1 MSMQLRSQVPANVD
15 NVDKLM
21 TALLDK
27 NVDELKETHPK
38 LFRKQTTGKKFER
51 IVTVAPYGDVPE
63 KPEGEE
69 YATDLIQQANTKD
82 VTPLEFGLMAEISET
97 AEEDDLENILSKHA
111 RFMTFSMGQVKEKRA
126 ALVFA
131 NGFGTQTTAD
141 GVALFSTAHTL
152 KRGGTA
158 KNHPSS
164 AADLSVTS
172 LAQAFIDL
180 DTDTK
185 IESGQLVAP
194 ATGYYLVVAPANRFN
209 ALRIVK
215 SVKDPE
221 SANNA
226 VNPLS
231 DLDIT
236 VVVWPFLTA
245 DTDAWFLIP
254 KDKDANGLLYLERK
268 AVYQPPPM
276 TDPRTGS
283 RLYKLRFRGTWDSV
297 DWRNCYGNPGA

>member
-1 MSMQLRSQVPANVD
+1 MQVRSTIPANVD

-27 NVDELKETHPK
+27 NVRELPTIYPK
-38 LFRKQTTGKKFER
+38 LFRKQSTGKKFER
-51 IVTVAPYGDVPE
+51 IVTVAPYGDVPQ

-69 YATDLIQQANTKD
+69 YATDLIQQAYTKD
-82 VTPLEFGLMAEISET
+82 VTPLEWGLMAEITET

-111 RFMTFSMGQVKEKRA
+111 KFLTFSMGQVAEKQA

-131 NGFGTQTTAD
+131 NGFSTQTTAD
-141 GVALFSTAHTL
+141 AVALYSTAHTL

-158 KNHPSS
+158 KNTASS

-185 IESGQLVAP
+185 LESGQLVAP
-194 ATGYYLVVAPANRFN
+194 AKGYYLLVAPANRFN

-236 VVVWPFLTA
+236 VLVNPFLTA
-245 DTDAWFLIP
+245 DTDAWFLVP

-268 AVYQPPPM
+268 PVYQPPPM
-276 TDPRTGS
+276 TDARTGN
-283 RLYKLRFRGTWDSV
+283 RLYKLRARMVWDSV
-297 DWRNCYGNPGA
+297 DWRNTYGNPGA

>member
-1 MSMQLRSQVPANVD
+1 MAQLRSQIPANID

-27 NVDELKETHPK
+27 NVSELKSIYPQ
-38 LFRKQTTGKKFER
+38 LFKKQTTGKKFER
-51 IVTVAPYGDVPE
+51 IVTVAPYGDVPQ

-82 VTPLEFGLMAEISET
+82 VTPLEWGLMAEITET
-97 AEEDDLENILSKHA
+97 AEEDDLENILSQHGK
-111 RFMTFSMGQVKEKRA
+111 FLTFSMGQVAEKQA
-126 ALVFA
+126 AAIFN
-131 NGFGTQTTAD
+131 NGFSTQTTAD
-141 GVALFSTAHTL
+141 GVALYSTAHTL

-158 KNHPSS
+158 KNTASS

-194 ATGYYLVVAPANRFN
+194 ATGFYLLVAPANRFN
-209 ALRIVK
+209 AARIVK
-215 SVKDPE
+215 SVMDPE
-221 SANNA
+221 SANHSI
-226 VNPLS
+226 NPIS

-236 VVVWPFLTA
+236 IKVNPFLT
-245 DTDAWFLIP
+245 DTDAWFLVP
-254 KDKDANGLLYLERK
+254 KDKMANGLLYLERK
-268 AVYQPPPM
+268 AIYQPPPM
-276 TDPRTGS
+276 TDPRTGN
-283 RLYKLRFRGTWDSV
+283 RLYKLRARMCWDSV
-297 DWRNCYGNPGA
+297 DWRNNYGNPGA

>member
-1 MSMQLRSQVPANVD
+1 MQLRSQIPANID
-15 NVDKLM
+15 NVDKVM
-21 TALLDK
+21 TALIDKQVKALD
-27 NVDELKETHPK
+27 PIAMK
-38 LFRKQTTGKKFER
+38 LFKKQSTGKKFER
-51 IVTVAPYGDVPE
+51 IVSVAPYGDVPQ

-111 RFMTFSMGQVKEKRA
+111 KYLTFSMNQVKEKYA

-131 NGFGTQTTAD
+131 NGFSTQTTAD
-141 GVALFSTAHTL
+141 GIALFSTSHTL

-172 LAQAFIDL
+172 LTQAFIDL

-185 IESGQLVAP
+185 IESGHLVAP
-194 ATGYYLVVAPANRFN
+194 AKGYYLVVAPANRFN
-209 ALRIVK
+209 AMRIVK
-215 SVKDPE
+215 SSLIPGE
-221 SANNA
+221 ANNDI
-226 VNPLS
+226 NPVK

-254 KDKDANGLLYLERK
+254 KDKDANGLVYLERK
-268 AVYQPPPM
+268 PVYQPPPDH
-276 TDPRTGS
+276 DPRTGS
-283 RLYKLRFRGTWDSV
+283 RLYKLRFRGVWDSV
-297 DWRNCYGNPGA
+297 EWRNSYGNPGA